1 MLKLTGV
8 AIITTAEGKRLTY
21 SYSDVGDDGTIKA
34 SNIKRSF
41 IAVDEELKS
50 IIEQLE
56 VKISNHM
63 NMIL

>member
-8 AIITTAEGKRLTY
+8 AIITTAEGKRVTY
-21 SYSDVGDDGTIKA
+21 SYSDVSDDGTIKA

-41 IAVDEELKS
+41 IAVDEELKN

-56 VKISNHM
+56 SKVSNHM
-63 NMIL
+63 NINE

>member
-56 VKISNHM
+56 SKVSNHM
-63 NMIL
+63 NINE

>member
-8 AIITTAEGKRLTY
+8 AIITTAEGKRVTY
-21 SYSDVGDDGTIKA
+21 SYSDVGNYGTIKA

-41 IAVDEELKS
+41 IAVDEELNN

-56 VKISNHM
+56 AKVSNHM
-63 NMIL
+63 NINE

>member
-8 AIITTAEGKRLTY
+8 AIITTAEGKRITY
-21 SYSDVGDDGTIKA
+21 SYSDVSDDGSIKA

-56 VKISNHM
+56 SKVSNHM
-63 NMIL
+63 NANE

>member
-8 AIITTAEGKRLTY
+8 AIITTAEGKRITY
-21 SYSDVGDDGTIKA
+21 SYSDVGEDGTIKA

-50 IIEQLE
+50 IIGQLE
-56 VKISNHM
+56 DKVSNHM
-63 NMIL
+63 NANE

>member
-8 AIITTAEGKRLTY
+8 AIITTAEGKRVTY
-21 SYSDVGDDGTIKA
+21 SYSDVGEDGTIKA

-41 IAVDEELKS
+41 IAVDDELKS

-56 VKISNHM
+56 AKVSNHM
-63 NMIL
+63 NANE

>member
-41 IAVDEELKS
+41 IAVDQELKEL
-50 IIEQLE
+50 IEKLE
-56 VKISNHM
+56 SKTSEHM
-63 NMIL
+63 NLNQ